1 MEDIRR
7 SPDRKQS
14 DFQCNNR
21 WDEAIQ
27 YQELYRISGTEMAAV
42 ALGVCHSV
50 NFAHGLAPE
59 KGGPISAS
67 EDV

>member
-7 SPDRKQS
+7 SPDLKRS
-14 DFQCNNR
+14 DLQCNNR

-27 YQELYRISGTEMAAV
+27 YQELCRISGTEMAAM
-42 ALGVCHSV
+42 ALVVCHSV
-50 NFAHGLAPE
+50 NFAHSLAPE
-59 KGGPISAS
+59 KGGPINTS